1 MAKPDG
7 RIEKG
12 QRLSTAISARAWN
25 RAQDAAD
32 IVLGVRPGVE
42 AGSFK
47 EVAPPFSYIYA
58 QFTNRGGVPG
68 RIWNVGCL
76 DIPGSILLN
85 PPNETD
91 TAWNQVPVFTNAS
104 SVSMSRVAIAL
115 EPIAPG
121 AIGRVA
127 ISGIV
132 PAKITVN
139 QYKWEY
145 AVPWFSRYTAP
156 SGLASRS
163 FPFTSSAQSES
174 GIAQLET
181 FPFAGYKVIWHQS
194 PAFNES
200 FPDTDAWAL
209 VDMSSFWVQPLVQA
223 KVLTDFD
230 YLTSAGGFVGYLELL
245 YRGTNSSSEII
256 VQGLSVDIGYKQNRI
271 VWAINPFSRSPYISG
286 GPGFGNLQID
296 SAWII
301 PDSDMQE
308 LQLQT
313 TSNAIVNVKVPSFEN
328 V

>member
-12 QRLSTAISARAWN
+12 QRIASAISAKAWN

-42 AGSFK
+42 AGQFK
-47 EVAPPFSYIYA
+47 EVSLPFSYIYS
-58 QFTNRGGVPG
+58 QFTNKGNVPG

-91 TAWNQVPVFTNAS
+91 TAWNQVPAFANAS

-115 EPIAPG
+115 EPIAEG
-121 AIGRVA
+121 AFGRVA

-156 SGLASRS
+156 SGLQSRS
-163 FPFTSSAQSES
+163 YPFSSGGGNQF

-200 FPDTDAWAL
+200 FPDTDVWAL
-209 VDMSSFWVQPLVQA
+209 VDLSSFWVQPVVQA
-223 KVLTDFD
+223 KVLTDFVS
-230 YLTSAGGFVGYLELL
+230 TSSGSSGYVELL
-245 YRGTNSSSEII
+245 YNGSSESSGI
-256 VQGLSVDIGYKQNRI
+256 VVLGASGNLELKQNRI
-271 VWAINPFSRSPYISG
+271 VWTLNPFSRSPHVSG
-286 GPGFGNLQID
+286 GPTFGSLQQD
-296 SAWII
+296 SSWFVL
-301 PDSDMQE
+301 STNDMQD

-313 TSNAIVNVKVPSFEN
+313 PSNVAVNVKVHSFTN
-328 V
+328 A